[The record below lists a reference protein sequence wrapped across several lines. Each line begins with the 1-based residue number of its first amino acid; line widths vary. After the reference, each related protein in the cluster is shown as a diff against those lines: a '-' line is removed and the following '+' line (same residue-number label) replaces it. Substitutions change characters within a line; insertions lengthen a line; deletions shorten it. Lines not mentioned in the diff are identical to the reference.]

1 MKPRNHSC
9 QCPAET
15 AFDCIGGRWKAL
27 IVWYIGGGV
36 ARYSDI
42 KTNLPKITPHMLS
55 LQLRALEED
64 DLNSRT
70 QYEEI
75 PPRVECRLTR
85 AALAL
90 PPFLT
95 RCVTGRFYTILNI
108 FPQISSNALPANP
121 HAERAAHPAQQTH
134 PEPTRARPGRGCQ
147 TPENYLTFLSR
158 CICNTIK

>member
-64 DLNSRT
+64 GLISRT

-75 PPRVECRLTR
+75 PPRVEYRLTR
-85 AALAL
+85 AGLAL
-90 PPFLT
+90 LP
-95 RCVTGRFYTILNI
+95 ILDALCDWAI
-108 FPQISSNALPANP
+108 LYYPEQIPADFIK
-121 HAERAAHPAQQTH
+121 RT
-134 PEPTRARPGRGCQ
+134 PGRSACGTGCASGA
-147 TPENYLTFLSR
+147 TDSS
-158 CICNTIK
+158 